1 MKILLAV
8 DGSDYSIRAAQYL
21 LGHLDWFKEKAE
33 LHLLHVHAPL
43 PAGRISAA
51 VGEKALQ
58 QYYREEAEEQLAPT
72 LALLQNSQIA
82 CQSGFR
88 VGKVETEINDYASQH
103 AIDLIVMGSHGRT
116 GLKNIVMGSVAS
128 KILASAKVPVLI
140 VR

>member
-8 DGSDYSIRAAQYL
+8 DGSNYSIRAAQYL
-21 LGHLDWFKEKAE
+21 IDHLDWFKEKAD

-43 PAGRISAA
+43 PPGRISVA

-58 QYYREEAEEQLAPT
+58 QYYREDAEHELRPT
-72 LALLQNSQIA
+72 LTLLEKNQIA

-88 VGKVETEINDYASQH
+88 VGKVEAEINDYVSQH
-103 AIDLIVMGSHGRT
+103 AIDLIAMGSHGRT
-116 GLKNIVMGSVAS
+116 GLTSIVMGSVAN
-128 KILASAKVPVLI
+128 KILATAKVPVLI